1 MIRTLNER
9 EQKSILKNNYIGN
22 LAYIFKEKP
31 FIVPITYFYD
41 EKNNVIMGYS
51 SEGHKITAM
60 RRHKN
65 VCLNVSEIESV
76 NTWKSIKVQGT
87 YLELTEGEATA
98 QLHEFSLGVKD
109 LIIKK
114 EHRKLDFIS
123 EFSSKIYKGNLPIVF
138 QIKIEEITGKM
149 RKH

>member
-87 YLELTEGEATA
+87 YLELTEGEATKLKKL
-98 QLHEFSLGVKD
+98 QVK
-109 LIIKK
+109 
-114 EHRKLDFIS
+114 
-123 EFSSKIYKGNLPIVF
+123 
-138 QIKIEEITGKM
+138 
-149 RKH
+149 